1 MKENFLPFVLFF
13 LVIKR
18 CLCFCIYS
26 FLVYDMDT
34 SMLGVILK
42 KKKCARK
49 KQKKK
54 KLFGACTTPY
64 ENSKVSRTQSKRMV
78 RKTE

>member
-42 KKKCARK
+42 KKNVRE
-49 KQKKK
+49 KKK
-54 KLFGACTTPY
+54 KKKTVWCMHY
-64 ENSKVSRTQSKRMV
+64 SI
-78 RKTE
+78 RKQ

>member
-18 CLCFCIYS
+18 CLCFCVYS
-26 FLVYDMDT
+26 FLVHDMDT

-54 KLFGACTTPY
+54 NCLVHALLHTKTVKLV
-64 ENSKVSRTQSKRMV
+64 EHKVNGW
-78 RKTE
+78 

>member
-42 KKKCARK
+42 KKKMCEK
-49 KQKKK
+49 KTKKK
-54 KLFGACTTPY
+54 KKIETNKTPY
-64 ENSKVSRTQSKRMV
+64 GKRKVKRTV
-78 RKTE
+78 CIRKVT